1 MNRNWSFWLG
11 SLMFGF
17 LLFFAVFG
25 SQLPFIDTSPADSRM
40 RFYEDGSMARAP
52 FPPSL
57 EDPLGTDSDGRDLLS
72 LLIIGT
78 RDTLR
83 YIFMI
88 TILRYLIALPLAYLS
103 APKRGLAYI
112 ITQGWNSLFS
122 SVPAVFSAIM
132 IILLSK
138 PVWESQT
145 GSNLPMYWSI
155 LLIALMEVG
164 RVSVLL
170 SHEIHDLSEKEY
182 VKAGIV
188 IGNGPLK
195 LFKNYYLPNLSQ
207 SLIINFCND
216 LSRVTLLIGQLA
228 LFGFFI
234 ASKSL
239 LLEGG
244 VIEISSATYDWQ
256 ALLEK
261 ARSDL
266 IKAPW
271 IPIFPALAITFT
283 ILSFNLLGEGL
294 RKKFDLVSGLS
305 EKNALKNIKHYFG
318 KVKLL
323 DGKMSIRIRWFL
335 VSILILAGIFAI
347 GLNNANDLTPTTA
360 KPDKQQEDKS
370 PSKGDA
376 YKKVGDV
383 LVPIT
388 ESTTKKGGLYDR
400 ISFIKTTMKQTKS
413 TPYPVFEDEE
423 GVKIVCQNSIDKCI
437 KPVFYLEEPV
447 KTPAEAEQILKSHL
461 PDDTITKEV
470 IEVNGERVYNMV
482 SEIFSKSYPLEDR
495 GGFNI
500 IYKRNEENKIFAAT
514 VTFGYKKKE

>member
-17 LLFFAVFG
+17 LLFFAVF
-25 SQLPFIDTSPADSRM
+25 SSDLSFIDPSPADSRM

-57 EDPLGTDSDGRDLLS
+57 ENPLGTDSDGRDLLS

-88 TILRYLIALPLAYLS
+88 TILRYLIAIPLAYLS

-112 ITQGWNSLFS
+112 ISNGWNSLFG

-145 GSNLPMYWSI
+145 GSDLPMYWSI
-155 LLIALMEVG
+155 LLLALMEVG

-188 IGNGPLK
+188 IGNGPFK

-207 SLIINFCND
+207 SLVINFCND

-228 LFGFFI
+228 LFGYFI
-234 ASKSL
+234 ASKSMV
-239 LLEGG
+239 LEGG
-244 VIEISSATYDWQ
+244 IIEISSATYDWQ

-283 ILSFNLLGEGL
+283 ILAFNLLGEGL
-294 RKKFDLVSGLS
+294 RQKFDIVSGSS
-305 EKNALKNIKHYFG
+305 EKTALKNIKQSFR
-318 KVKLL
+318 KLKFL
-323 DGKMSIRIRWFL
+323 DRKKGILIRWFL
-335 VSILILAGIFAI
+335 VSMLISAGIITI
-347 GLNNANDLTPTTA
+347 GLNTADEKIPSAA
-360 KPDKQQEDKS
+360 KPDKQQDDKS
-370 PSKGDA
+370 TSVGDA
-376 YKKVGDV
+376 YKKVGDM
-383 LVPIT
+383 LVPLT
-388 ESTTKKGGLYDR
+388 ESTTKKGGLYDSV
-400 ISFIKTTMKQTKS
+400 SFIKTKMKQTKS
-413 TPYPVFEDEE
+413 NPYPVFEDEE
-423 GVKIVCQNSIDKCI
+423 GIKLVCQNSIDKCI

-447 KTPAEAEQILKSHL
+447 KTPAEAEQILKGHM

-470 IEVNGERVYNMV
+470 IEVKGERIYNMV
-482 SEIFSKSYPLEDR
+482 SETFSKSYPLEDK

-514 VTFGYKKKE
+514 VTFGHKKSE